1 MKTGIQRFALAML
14 VAHAVAMPITGAEL
28 IAAPIPDPAA
38 SPTATATATAPGSV
52 TSIIQSGSAGYASQ
66 STPYFTDSYGNI
78 LMNVNVW
85 GTAVHTGP
93 ITVPEGSD
101 LATVISIAGGP
112 AKDANVKKIRV
123 NRSQPDRDGKMT
135 YLVDLKNYMN
145 AGDRSM
151 LLDIQPNDTIIIP
164 ERKSFDSGLILGIIA
179 VGVSIYSIGR

>member
-28 IAAPIPDPAA
+28 IAAPIPDPTA
-38 SPTATATATAPGSV
+38 SPTATASAPASL
-52 TSIIQSGSAGYASQ
+52 TSILQSGSAGYASQ
-66 STPYFTDSYGNI
+66 TTPYFTDSYGNI

-112 AKDANVKKIRV
+112 AKDANMAKVRV

-145 AGDRSM
+145 AGDHSM
-151 LLDIQPNDTIIIP
+151 LFDVQPNDTIIIP
-164 ERKSFDSGLILGIIA
+164 ERKTIDSGLILGIIA
-179 VGVSIYSIGR
+179 VGVSIYSLGR

>member
-1 MKTGIQRFALAML
+1 ML

-28 IAAPIPDPAA
+28 IAAPIPDPTA
-38 SPTATATATAPGSV
+38 SPTATASAPASL
-52 TSIIQSGSAGYASQ
+52 TSILQSGSAGYASQ
-66 STPYFTDSYGNI
+66 TTPYFTDSYGNI

-112 AKDANVKKIRV
+112 AKDANMAKVRV

-145 AGDRSM
+145 AGDHSM
-151 LLDIQPNDTIIIP
+151 LFDVQPNDTIIIP
-164 ERKSFDSGLILGIIA
+164 ERKTIDSGLILGIIA
-179 VGVSIYSIGR
+179 VGVSIYSLGR